1 MCSLQN
7 EISSGLSSLQDFVI
21 LVAMKKLIPEV
32 KSYFDETAEELNAL
46 ASMDQM
52 EMYRML
58 TEIGNSLP
66 GLKDD
71 EKIESNFVQG
81 CVSNVYIACSLNQ
94 GSLDFR
100 GSSESHVV
108 RGYVAILV
116 HGLSGL
122 EPKVV
127 VENTRELVQSFAQAT
142 NIRATLTPS
151 RANAFGNIYELMVTH
166 ARGYM

>member
-1 MCSLQN
+1 
-7 EISSGLSSLQDFVI
+7 
-21 LVAMKKLIPEV
+21 MKKSIAEV

-58 TEIGNSLP
+58 TELGNSLP
-66 GLKDD
+66 GLGDQ

-81 CVSNVYIACSLNQ
+81 CVSNVYIACSQNQ
-94 GSLDFR
+94 GILDYR

-116 HGLSGL
+116 HGFSGL
-122 EPKVV
+122 EPLEV
-127 VENTRELVQSFAQAT
+127 VENTRDLVQSFAQAT

-166 ARGYM
+166 AKGYI